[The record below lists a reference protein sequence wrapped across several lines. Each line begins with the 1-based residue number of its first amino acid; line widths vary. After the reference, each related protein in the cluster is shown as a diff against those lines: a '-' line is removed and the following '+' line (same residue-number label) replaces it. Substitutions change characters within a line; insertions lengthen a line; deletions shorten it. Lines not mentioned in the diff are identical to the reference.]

1 LALKLMLKAFGG
13 DVTTPAAVIEV
24 MSPDQVAPFK
34 DGGPEAAKAYPAAA
48 KNRTN
53 SPTTNIF
60 PVFVISNSS

>member
-1 LALKLMLKAFGG
+1 MMKVFGG
-13 DVTTPAAVIEV
+13 DVTTPALVIEV
-24 MSPDQVAPFK
+24 MSPDQVVPFEG
-34 DGGPEAAKAYPAAA
+34 DGPEAAKTLPAAA